1 MATGAYAARR
11 FQPAQLCLGLCESLP
26 AGGLIVVLV
35 RIGATGL
42 DRLRRH
48 LLRTPRCEQG
58 AFLFCRHSVPA
69 GDDEV
74 FDCED
79 WSALKRSDYEVQAG
93 DYLELTDA
101 ARACLIKQ
109 AHDRSL
115 CLVESHSHPGP
126 YPAAFSY
133 SDLSGLDE
141 FVPHVR
147 WRLRGRPYAAL
158 VFAQS
163 GFDGL
168 AWTDRAGRLPQQV
181 AAIET
186 ERGRL
191 AASGL
196 TLAPSARAALG

>member
-1 MATGAYAARR
+1 VA
-11 FQPAQLCLGLCESLP
+11 
-26 AGGLIVVLV
+26 VL
-35 RIGATGL
+35 RIGAAEL
-42 DRLRRH
+42 ERLRGH

-58 AFLFCRHSVPA
+58 AFLFCRYSVA
-69 GDDEV
+69 GGEHV
-74 FDCED
+74 FACED
-79 WSALKRSDYEVQAG
+79 WSPLERSDFEVQVG

-101 ARACLIKQ
+101 GRVRLIKQ
-109 AHDRSL
+109 AHDRGL

-158 VFAQS
+158 VFAKS

-168 AWTDRAGRLPQQV
+168 TWADAGALPQQLV
-181 AAIET
+181 AIET
-186 ERGRL
+186 EKGRL
-191 AASGL
+191 TATGL
-196 TLAPSARAALG
+196 TLARTARAAHG

>member
-1 MATGAYAARR
+1 MAH
-11 FQPAQLCLGLCESLP
+11 
-26 AGGLIVVLV
+26 I
-35 RIGATGL
+35 RIGGAEL

-58 AFLFCRHSVPA
+58 AFLFCQHSISGA
-69 GDDEV
+69 DQV
-74 FDCED
+74 FACED
-79 WSALKRSDYEVQAG
+79 WSPLNRADYEVQAG

-101 ARACLIKQ
+101 TRARLIKQ
-109 AHDRSL
+109 AHDRGL

-133 SDLSGLDE
+133 SDLTGLDE

-168 AWTDRAGRLPQQV
+168 VWTDRADRLPQQLV
-181 AAIET
+181 AIET
-186 ERGRL
+186 ENARL
-191 AASGL
+191 AATGL
-196 TLAPSARAALG
+196 TLARSARVVHG

>member
-1 MATGAYAARR
+1 MA
-11 FQPAQLCLGLCESLP
+11 
-26 AGGLIVVLV
+26 LIH
-35 RIGATGL
+35 IGAADL

-58 AFLFCRHSVPA
+58 AFLFCRHSVSSGA
-69 GDDEV
+69 DHV
-74 FDCED
+74 FACED
-79 WSALKRSDYEVQAG
+79 WSPLKRADYEVQAG

-101 ARACLIKQ
+101 ARGRLIKQ
-109 AHDRSL
+109 AHDRGL

-133 SDLSGLDE
+133 SDLTGLDE

-168 AWTDRAGRLPQQV
+168 AWTDAGALPQQII
-181 AAIET
+181 AIET
-186 ERGRL
+186 EKARL
-191 AASGL
+191 AATGL
-196 TLAPSARAALG
+196 TLARSARAAHG

>member
-1 MATGAYAARR
+1 M
-11 FQPAQLCLGLCESLP
+11 
-26 AGGLIVVLV
+26 VLV
-35 RIGATGL
+35 RIGAAELG
-42 DRLRRH
+42 RLRRH

-58 AFLFCRHSVPA
+58 AFLFCRHSA
-69 GDDEV
+69 SGSGDDI

-79 WSALKRSDYEVQAG
+79 WSALKRADYEVQAG

-101 ARACLIKQ
+101 ARARLIKQ

-126 YPAAFSY
+126 YPATFSY
-133 SDLSGLDE
+133 SDLTGLDE

-168 AWTDRAGRLPQQV
+168 AWTDGAAASPQQV

-186 ERGRL
+186 EKGRL
-191 AASGL
+191 SATGL
-196 TLAPSARAALG
+196 TLARKPLLAHG

>member
-1 MATGAYAARR
+1 MAR
-11 FQPAQLCLGLCESLP
+11 
-26 AGGLIVVLV
+26 I
-35 RIGATGL
+35 RIGAAEL

-48 LLRTPRCEQG
+48 LLRTARCEQG
-58 AFLFCRHSVPA
+58 AFLFCRHSA
-69 GDDEV
+69 SNGGDHIFE
-74 FDCED
+74 CED
-79 WSALKRSDYEVQAG
+79 WSPLKRADYEVQAG

-101 ARACLIKQ
+101 ARARLIKQ
-109 AHDRSL
+109 AHDRGV

-133 SDLSGLDE
+133 SDLTGLDE

-168 AWTDRAGRLPQQV
+168 AWTDGPSAPPRQLV
-181 AAIET
+181 AIDT
-186 ERGRL
+186 ERARL
-191 AASGL
+191 AATGL
-196 TLAPSARAALG
+196 TLAGMQTAAHG

>member
-1 MATGAYAARR
+1 MA
-11 FQPAQLCLGLCESLP
+11 
-26 AGGLIVVLV
+26 LI
-35 RIGATGL
+35 RIGAAEL

-58 AFLFCRHSVPA
+58 AFLFCQHSVSSS
-69 GDDEV
+69 GDHV
-74 FDCED
+74 FNCED
-79 WSALKRSDYEVQAG
+79 WSPLRRADYEVQAG

-101 ARACLIKQ
+101 ARARLIKQ
-109 AHDRSL
+109 AHDRGV

-133 SDLSGLDE
+133 SDLTGLEE

-158 VFAQS
+158 VFALS

-168 AWTDRAGRLPQQV
+168 ASADGAGTLPQQV

-186 ERGRL
+186 ENARL
-191 AASGL
+191 AATGL
-196 TLAPSARAALG
+196 TLARTAIAADG

>member
-1 MATGAYAARR
+1 MA
-11 FQPAQLCLGLCESLP
+11 
-26 AGGLIVVLV
+26 LI
-35 RIGATGL
+35 RIGAARL

-58 AFLFCRHSVPA
+58 AFLFCRHSVSGG
-69 GDDEV
+69 GDDHI

-79 WSALKRSDYEVQAG
+79 WSPLKRADYEVQAG

-101 ARACLIKQ
+101 ARARIIKH
-109 AHDRSL
+109 AHDRGV

-133 SDLSGLDE
+133 SDLAGLDE

-168 AWTDRAGRLPQQV
+168 AWTDGAGTLPQQLV
-181 AAIET
+181 AIET
-186 ERGRL
+186 ENARL
-191 AASGL
+191 AATGL
-196 TLAPSARAALG
+196 TLARRAKAAHG

>member
-1 MATGAYAARR
+1 MA
-11 FQPAQLCLGLCESLP
+11 
-26 AGGLIVVLV
+26 LI
-35 RIGATGL
+35 RIGAAEL

-58 AFLFCRHSVPA
+58 AFLFCRYSVSGA
-69 GDDEV
+69 DHV
-74 FDCED
+74 FACED
-79 WSALKRSDYEVQAG
+79 WSPLKRADYEVQAG

-101 ARACLIKQ
+101 ARARLIKQ

-133 SDLSGLDE
+133 SDLTGLDE

-168 AWTDRAGRLPQQV
+168 AWTDAGPIPQQLV
-181 AAIET
+181 AIET
-186 ERGRL
+186 ENARL
-191 AASGL
+191 AATGL
-196 TLAPSARAALG
+196 TLKRTARVAHG

>member
-1 MATGAYAARR
+1 M
-11 FQPAQLCLGLCESLP
+11 
-26 AGGLIVVLV
+26 VLV
-35 RIGATGL
+35 RIGAAEL
-42 DRLRRH
+42 DRLCRH

-58 AFLFCRHSVPA
+58 AFLFCRHTVSA
-69 GDDEV
+69 GGDGV

-79 WSALKRSDYEVQAG
+79 WVALKRTDYEVQAG

-101 ARACLIKQ
+101 TRARLIKQ

-133 SDLSGLDE
+133 SDLTGLDE
-141 FVPHVR
+141 FVLHVR

-158 VFAQS
+158 VFAQN

-168 AWTDRAGRLPQQV
+168 AWTDGATASPQQV

-186 ERGRL
+186 ENGRL
-191 AASGL
+191 AATGL
-196 TLAPSARAALG
+196 TLVRRPLLDHG

>member
-1 MATGAYAARR
+1 MA
-11 FQPAQLCLGLCESLP
+11 
-26 AGGLIVVLV
+26 LI
-35 RIGATGL
+35 RIGAAEL

-58 AFLFCRHSVPA
+58 AFLFCRHSLS
-69 GDDEV
+69 GGGGHI

-79 WSALKRSDYEVQAG
+79 WSALKRADYEVQAG

-101 ARACLIKQ
+101 ARARLIKQ
-109 AHDRSL
+109 AHDRGL

-133 SDLSGLDE
+133 SDLTGLDE

-168 AWTDRAGRLPQQV
+168 AWTDRAGTLPQQV

-186 ERGRL
+186 ENARL

-196 TLAPSARAALG
+196 TLAHRTRAAHG

>member
-1 MATGAYAARR
+1 VA
-11 FQPAQLCLGLCESLP
+11 
-26 AGGLIVVLV
+26 LI
-35 RIGATGL
+35 RIGAAEL

-58 AFLFCRHSVPA
+58 AFLFCRHSVSGA
-69 GDDEV
+69 EHV
-74 FDCED
+74 FACEG
-79 WSALKRSDYEVQAG
+79 WSPLERSDFEVQAG

-101 ARACLIKQ
+101 ARARIIKQ
-109 AHDRSL
+109 AHDRGL

-126 YPAAFSY
+126 YPAAFSW
-133 SDLSGLDE
+133 SDLTGLGE

-168 AWTDRAGRLPQQV
+168 GWTEAGSAPQQV
-181 AAIET
+181 LAIET
-186 ERGRL
+186 EKGRL
-191 AASGL
+191 AATGL
-196 TLAPSARAALG
+196 TLARNVSAAHG

>member
-1 MATGAYAARR
+1 MT
-11 FQPAQLCLGLCESLP
+11 
-26 AGGLIVVLV
+26 VVLT
-35 RIGATGL
+35 RIGAAEL

-58 AFLFCRHSVPA
+58 AFLFCRHSA
-69 GDDEV
+69 SADGDQLFE
-74 FDCED
+74 CED
-79 WSALKRSDYEVQAG
+79 WTALEPSDYEVQAG

-101 ARACLIKQ
+101 ARARLIKQ
-109 AHDRSL
+109 AHDRGL

-126 YPAAFSY
+126 YPAAFSW
-133 SDLSGLDE
+133 SDLTGLEE

-168 AWTDRAGRLPQQV
+168 AWTDGTDMRPRQV

-186 ERGRL
+186 ENGQL
-191 AASGL
+191 AATGL
-196 TLAPSARAALG
+196 TLAHRGRAAHG

>member
-1 MATGAYAARR
+1 MAVIRIRAAEL
-11 FQPAQLCLGLCESLP
+11 AQL
-26 AGGLIVVLV
+26 
-35 RIGATGL
+35 
-42 DRLRRH
+42 RRY

-58 AFLFCRHSVPA
+58 AFLFCRPSVSGGADP
-69 GDDEV
+69 V
-74 FDCED
+74 FECED
-79 WSALKRSDYEVQAG
+79 WFPLKRTDYEVQAG

-101 ARACLIKQ
+101 ARARLIKR
-109 AHDRSL
+109 AHDRGV

-133 SDLSGLDE
+133 SDLTGLDE

-168 AWTDRAGRLPQQV
+168 AWTDAAGTPPRQLV
-181 AAIET
+181 AIET
-186 ERGRL
+186 ENARL
-191 AASGL
+191 DATGL
-196 TLAPSARAALG
+196 TLARVARAAHG

>member
-1 MATGAYAARR
+1 MA
-11 FQPAQLCLGLCESLP
+11 LL
-26 AGGLIVVLV
+26 
-35 RIGATGL
+35 RIGAAEL

-48 LLRTPRCEQG
+48 LLSTPRCEQG
-58 AFLFCRHSVPA
+58 AFLFCRHSDSRA
-69 GDDEV
+69 GHV
-74 FDCED
+74 FVCED
-79 WSALKRSDYEVQAG
+79 WSPLERSDYEMQAG

-101 ARACLIKQ
+101 ARARVIKQ
-109 AHDRSL
+109 AHDRGL
-115 CLVESHSHPGP
+115 CLMESHSHPGS

-168 AWTDRAGRLPQQV
+168 AWTGARALVRQLV
-181 AAIET
+181 AIET
-186 ERGRL
+186 EKARL
-191 AASGL
+191 AATGL
-196 TLAPSARAALG
+196 TLARTGRAAHG

>member
-1 MATGAYAARR
+1 MAV
-11 FQPAQLCLGLCESLP
+11 
-26 AGGLIVVLV
+26 I
-35 RIGATGL
+35 RIGVADL

-58 AFLFCRHSVPA
+58 AFLFCRHSVSGG
-69 GDDEV
+69 GDHV

-79 WSALKRSDYEVQAG
+79 WSPLKRTDYEVQAG

-101 ARACLIKQ
+101 ARARLIKE
-109 AHDRSL
+109 AHDRGA

-133 SDLSGLDE
+133 SDLTGLEE

-168 AWTDRAGRLPQQV
+168 AWTDGASTLPQQLV
-181 AAIET
+181 AIET
-186 ERGRL
+186 ENARL
-191 AASGL
+191 AATGL
-196 TLAPSARAALG
+196 TLARRARATHG

>member
-1 MATGAYAARR
+1 MALIRISAA
-11 FQPAQLCLGLCESLP
+11 E
-26 AGGLIVVLV
+26 
-35 RIGATGL
+35 L

-58 AFLFCRHSVPA
+58 AFLFCRHSVSGGA
-69 GDDEV
+69 NHV
-74 FDCED
+74 FACED
-79 WSALKRSDYEVQAG
+79 WSPLKRSDFEVQAG

-101 ARACLIKQ
+101 ARAGLIKQ
-109 AHDRSL
+109 AHDRGL

-126 YPAAFSY
+126 YPAAFSC
-133 SDLSGLDE
+133 SDLTGLDE

-168 AWTDRAGRLPQQV
+168 AWADGADTLPQQLV
-181 AAIET
+181 AIET
-186 ERGRL
+186 EKARL
-191 AASGL
+191 AATGL
-196 TLAPSARAALG
+196 TLARTAKAAHG

>member
-1 MATGAYAARR
+1 VAR
-11 FQPAQLCLGLCESLP
+11 
-26 AGGLIVVLV
+26 I
-35 RIGATGL
+35 RIGAAEL

-58 AFLFCRHSVPA
+58 AFLFCRHSVSGGA
-69 GDDEV
+69 AHLLA
-74 FDCED
+74 CED
-79 WSALKRSDYEVQAG
+79 WSPLNRSDFEVQAG

-101 ARACLIKQ
+101 ARARLIKQ
-109 AHDRSL
+109 AHDRGL

-133 SDLSGLDE
+133 SDLTGLDE

-168 AWTDRAGRLPQQV
+168 AWIDGGALPQQV
-181 AAIET
+181 IAIET
-186 ERGRL
+186 EKARL
-191 AASGL
+191 AATGL
-196 TLAPSARAALG
+196 TLARTATAAHG

>member
-1 MATGAYAARR
+1 VA
-11 FQPAQLCLGLCESLP
+11 
-26 AGGLIVVLV
+26 LI
-35 RIGATGL
+35 RIGAAEL

-58 AFLFCRHSVPA
+58 AFLFCRHSVS
-69 GDDEV
+69 GGGGHI

-79 WSALKRSDYEVQAG
+79 WSALKRADYEVQAG

-101 ARACLIKQ
+101 ARARLIKQ
-109 AHDRSL
+109 AHDRGV

-133 SDLSGLDE
+133 SDLTGLDE

-168 AWTDRAGRLPQQV
+168 AWTDAADTLPQQLV
-181 AAIET
+181 AVET
-186 ERGRL
+186 ENARL
-191 AASGL
+191 PATGL
-196 TLAPSARAALG
+196 TLARKAKAAHG

>member
-1 MATGAYAARR
+1 MA
-11 FQPAQLCLGLCESLP
+11 
-26 AGGLIVVLV
+26 LV
-35 RIGATGL
+35 RIGAADLG
-42 DRLRRH
+42 RLRRH
-48 LLRTPRCEQG
+48 LLCTPRCEQG
-58 AFLFCRHSVPA
+58 AFLFCRYSSS
-69 GDDEV
+69 GDHHV

-79 WSALKRSDYEVQAG
+79 WLPLERADYEVQAS

-101 ARACLIKQ
+101 ARARLIKL
-109 AHDRSL
+109 AHNRGI

-133 SDLSGLDE
+133 SDLTGLDE

-158 VFAQS
+158 VFSQS

-168 AWTDRAGRLPQQV
+168 AWTDEGGTRPQQL

-186 ERGRL
+186 ETALL
-191 AASGL
+191 AATGL
-196 TLAPSARAALG
+196 TLARRPKAAHG